1 MYNSAKITDQ
11 HNFNLNHTKNIMGGV
26 MLKTDVDFP
35 VFFYLSCLSL
45 NARMFQSVVDPLHQ

>member
-11 HNFNLNHTKNIMGGV
+11 HNLNLNHKKKIMGGV

-35 VFFYLSCLSL
+35 VFFYPSCLSL
-45 NARMFQSVVDPLHQ
+45 NARMFQSDVDPLHQ